1 MLKELGFS
9 EYNRCM
15 ARSLDLDL
23 VRTFVAAADAGSMVA
38 AANARHL
45 TQGAVSQ
52 QVKRLED
59 ALGCDLLIRDRRGLR
74 LTAAGEKLLLKAR
87 RLLNLNDEIWSM
99 MAGGPARGP
108 LRLGVPY
115 DLVGSIV
122 APVLKTYAEG
132 YPEVEM
138 SLVCASSPEL
148 LARLDEGAI
157 DIALIE
163 EPADTVTKGER
174 LAVERLV
181 WVGARA
187 GSAHARTPLTVSMVA
202 ESCAFRPA
210 VLAALEED
218 GRTWRTLF
226 ESGNIEATRAT
237 VQADLAVTAWLACT
251 VPADLRVLGP
261 ADGLPDLP
269 PFAISL
275 HLTKGSVS
283 EAVTAMAAQLRSAFV
298 HSLAA

>member
-1 MLKELGFS
+1 MLKQLNFS
-9 EYNRCM
+9 IYNRCM

-38 AANARHL
+38 AAHARHL

-52 QVKRLED
+52 QIKRLEEQ
-59 ALGCDLLIRDRRGLR
+59 LGCDLFIRDRRGLR
-74 LTAAGEKLLLKAR
+74 LTADGEKLLLKAR

-99 MAGGPARGP
+99 MANGPTRGP

-122 APVLKTYAEG
+122 APVLKAYAEG
-132 YPEVEM
+132 YPEVEL
-138 SLVCASSPEL
+138 SLICASSPEL
-148 LARLDEGAI
+148 LARLDDGAI

-163 EPADTVTKGER
+163 EPADVVTKGEC

-187 GSAHARTPLTVSMVA
+187 GTAHLRAPLSVSMVA
-202 ESCAFRPA
+202 ETCAFRPA

-218 GRTWRTLF
+218 GRAWRTLF

-237 VQADLAVTAWLACT
+237 VQADLAITAWLACT
-251 VPADLRVLGP
+251 VPADLKVLGP
-261 ADGLPDLP
+261 SDGLPDLP

-275 HLTKGSVS
+275 HLSKGRAS
-283 EAVTAMAAQLRSAFV
+283 EAVAAMAAHLRSAFMY
-298 HSLAA
+298 SLAA

>member
-1 MLKELGFS
+1 
-9 EYNRCM
+9 M

-52 QVKRLED
+52 QIKRLEE

-99 MAGGPARGP
+99 MAGGPARGR

-115 DLVGSIV
+115 DLVGSVV
-122 APVLKTYAEG
+122 APMLKAYAEAH
-132 YPEVEM
+132 PQVEL

-148 LARLDEGAI
+148 RAGLDEGAV
-157 DIALIE
+157 DVALIE
-163 EPADTVTKGER
+163 EPAGGRSAGER
-174 LAVERLV
+174 LRIERLV

-187 GSAHARTPLTVSMVA
+187 GSAHLRTPLTVSMVA

-210 VLAALEED
+210 VLSALEDD
-218 GRTWRTLF
+218 GRAWRTLF

-237 VQADLAVTAWLACT
+237 VQADLAITAWLACT
-251 VPADLRVLGP
+251 VPADLKVLGA

-269 PFAISL
+269 PFSINL
-275 HLTKGSVS
+275 HLAKCSTSDAAAS
-283 EAVTAMAAQLRSAFV
+283 MADLIRSTLG
-298 HSLAA
+298 HRLAA

>member
-1 MLKELGFS
+1 MLKELNFS
-9 EYNRCM
+9 IYNRCM

-23 VRTFVAAADAGSMVA
+23 VRTFVAAVDAGSMA
-38 AANARHL
+38 AASNTRHL

-52 QVKRLED
+52 QIKRLEE
-59 ALGCDLLIRDRRGLR
+59 ALGCDLLVRDRRGLR

-108 LRLGVPY
+108 LRLGAPY

-122 APVLKTYAEG
+122 APVLKAYAEA

-138 SLVCASSPEL
+138 SLTCASSPEL
-148 LARLDEGAI
+148 MARLEDGTI
-157 DIALIE
+157 DIALVE
-163 EPADTVTKGER
+163 EPADAVTKGER

-187 GSAHARTPLTVSMVA
+187 GGAHARTPLTVSMVA

-210 VLAALEED
+210 VLSALEGD
-218 GRTWRTLF
+218 GRAWRTLF

-251 VPADLRVLGP
+251 VSSDLRVLGP

-275 HLTKGSVS
+275 HLPKGSLS
-283 EAVTAMAAQLRSAFV
+283 EATAAMAAHLRSAFA

>member
-1 MLKELGFS
+1 
-9 EYNRCM
+9 M

-23 VRTFVAAADAGSMVA
+23 IRTFVTAADAGSMVA

-52 QVKRLED
+52 QIKRLEESLD
-59 ALGCDLLIRDRRGLR
+59 CELLVRDRRGLR

-87 RLLNLNDEIWSM
+87 KLLNLNDEIWSM
-99 MAGGPARGP
+99 MTKGPARGP

-122 APVLKTYAEG
+122 APVLKTYAEA
-132 YPEVEM
+132 YPYVEL

-148 LARLDEGAI
+148 LSALDGGTIDLAI
-157 DIALIE
+157 IE
-163 EPADTVTKGER
+163 EPVGKAAMGER
-174 LAVERLV
+174 LAIERLV

-187 GSAHARTPLTVSMVA
+187 GNAHLRTPLSVSMVA

-210 VLAALEED
+210 VLSALEED
-218 GRTWRTLF
+218 GRAWRTLF
-226 ESGNIEATRAT
+226 ESGNIEATKAT
-237 VQADLAVTAWLACT
+237 VQADLAITAWLACT
-251 VPADLRVLGP
+251 VPADLKVLGP

-269 PFAISL
+269 PFSISL
-275 HLTKGSVS
+275 YLSKGSAS
-283 EAVTAMAAQLRSAFV
+283 EATAAMATLFRSAFART
-298 HSLAA
+298 LAAV

>member
-1 MLKELGFS
+1 MT
-9 EYNRCM
+9 
-15 ARSLDLDL
+15 RSLDIDL

-52 QVKRLED
+52 QIKRLEES
-59 ALGCDLLIRDRRGLR
+59 LGCELLVRDRRGLR
-74 LTAAGEKLLLKAR
+74 LTPAGEKLMLKAR
-87 RLLNLNDEIWSM
+87 RLLNLNDEIWST
-99 MAGGPARGP
+99 MAKGPRGP

-122 APVLKTYAEG
+122 APGLKAYAEA
-132 YPEVEM
+132 YPEVEL

-148 LARLDEGAI
+148 LSGLNEGTI

-163 EPADTVTKGER
+163 EPIDAVTRGER

-187 GSAHARTPLTVSMVA
+187 GAAHLRTPLSVSMVA

-210 VLAALEED
+210 VLSALEEG
-218 GRTWRTLF
+218 GRAWRTLF
-226 ESGNIEATRAT
+226 ESGNIEATKAT
-237 VQADLAVTAWLACT
+237 VQADLAITAWLACT
-251 VPADLRVLGP
+251 VPGDLAILGP
-261 ADGLPDLP
+261 ADGLPELP
-269 PFAISL
+269 SFAVSL
-275 HLTKGSVS
+275 YLPKGSVS
-283 EAVTAMAAQLRSAFV
+283 EAAAAMATHLRSAFV
-298 HSLAA
+298 RSLAA

>member
-1 MLKELGFS
+1 
-9 EYNRCM
+9 M
-15 ARSLDLDL
+15 ARSLDIDL

-38 AANARHL
+38 AANARYL

-52 QVKRLED
+52 QIKRLEE
-59 ALGCDLLIRDRRGLR
+59 ALGCELLIRDRRGLR
-74 LTAAGEKLLLKAR
+74 LTPAGEKLLLKAR

-99 MAGGPARGP
+99 MASGPARGP

-122 APVLKTYAEG
+122 TPVLKAYAEA
-132 YPEVEM
+132 YPQVEL

-148 LARLDEGAI
+148 LAGLDEGSV
-157 DIALIE
+157 DVALIE
-163 EPADTVTKGER
+163 EPADSRIMGER
-174 LAVERLV
+174 LAIERLV

-187 GSAHARTPLTVSMVA
+187 GNAHLRTPLQVSMVA

-210 VLAALEED
+210 VLSALEDD
-218 GRTWRTLF
+218 GRAWRTLF

-237 VQADLAVTAWLACT
+237 VQADLAITAWLACT
-251 VPADLRVLGP
+251 VPADLKVLDS

-275 HLTKGSVS
+275 YLQKGNAS
-283 EAVTAMAAQLRSAFV
+283 EAAAAMAVHLRRAFV